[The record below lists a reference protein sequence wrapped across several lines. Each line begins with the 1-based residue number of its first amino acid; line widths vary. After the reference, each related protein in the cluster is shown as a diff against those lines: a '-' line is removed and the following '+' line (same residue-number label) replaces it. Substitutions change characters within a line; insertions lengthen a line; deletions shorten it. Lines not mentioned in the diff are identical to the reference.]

1 MSPLSLYFDTIDV
14 IEEFLDNLKH
24 LNGRVRVSTKVT
36 KKSYGCFVVICVKNR
51 SLDCLD
57 YTTLLCVKSL
67 RNFNFLTSILSHIN
81 NLCIEMCNRMD
92 IDSDSDNN

>member
-24 LNGRVRVSTKVT
+24 LNGRVRVSAKVN
-36 KKSYGCFVVICVKNR
+36 KKSYGCFVVISVKNR

-57 YTTLLCVKSL
+57 YTTLLRVKSL

-81 NLCIEMCNRMD
+81 NLCIEMYKRMD
-92 IDSDSDNN
+92 IGSDSDNN